1 MNPGLTCS
9 FLVWL
14 QLMAYFLS
22 NWGNNESPP
31 RKKQEMKKSEE
42 RKLSLACLCQTVKCE
57 VYYTEAEGEKP
68 LIWQRT

>member
-9 FLVWL
+9 FLVQL

-31 RKKQEMKKSEE
+31 RKKQEMKKIRGKETQFS
-42 RKLSLACLCQTVKCE
+42 LSLPNSKM
-57 VYYTEAEGEKP
+57 
-68 LIWQRT
+68 